1 MKSST
6 AHMFVVMLSSAV
18 SFFLGIQYGAATQ
31 RWSHPSSR
39 GTIGVVGNFDELPA
53 LPVNGNHNPSGKLT
67 KRIMIAPGQVPHLTG
82 FSGTLL
88 SPGQTVPAHRHPTMH
103 EVFYVVSGEGVF
115 TIAGRRHAV
124 RTGSFIHLAP
134 GEEHS
139 IETRRSPESESAL
152 RMVYFGIATDA

>member
-1 MKSST
+1 MVMKTS
-6 AHMFVVMLSSAV
+6 AVHVFVVVLSSAV
-18 SFFLGIQYGAATQ
+18 SFFLGRQYGASSQ
-31 RWSHPSSR
+31 RWSQPSAR
-39 GTIGVVGNFDELPA
+39 ETIGVVGNFDELPA
-53 LPVNGNHNPSGKLT
+53 LPVNGNHNPGGKLT
-67 KRIMIAPGQVPHLTG
+67 KRIMIAPGRVPHLTG

-103 EVFYVVSGEGVF
+103 EVFYVVGGEGTF
-115 TIAGRRHAV
+115 TIAGRRHDV

-139 IETRRSPESESAL
+139 IDTRNGAGSAL